1 LKEITLA
8 LGGGGA
14 KGNAHFGVLRVLER
28 EGFQIKG
35 LAGTSAGGVFG
46 AMYAAGYSPD
56 EIIARL
62 EQIDQSKLY
71 GHKPG
76 ETPALLGT
84 VGLEQHLYALL
95 DDRTFDDL
103 RIPFAVVAVDLH
115 SGREVVLNQGR
126 VIDALMATIAL
137 PGIFPPRQWGN
148 YLLVDGGVLNNVPVV
163 QARAF
168 APHLPVVAVVLS
180 KPIEEAEHIL
190 SPVRLFDHDPLLKYI
205 TRLRVAQAFNYFIN
219 AIEIG
224 SRNMTE
230 LRLKVDKPDVIIRPD
245 VENIGLLDKVCIAD
259 VARKGEIAAEQALPA
274 LKQAV
279 SWQGQLQRRLF
290 KRSTQ

>member
-1 LKEITLA
+1 MKEITLA